1 MERKAVLVCSNGV
14 NSGCGSIAVSVD
26 EVLSSAGYDCI
37 HCSSGGSLDHLQRA
51 KKPVYEVIGYVE
63 KMKKARVDE
72 AGCVLDYLW
81 KNLRYTL
88 QDRRVIDEI
97 IDKHQPVVC
106 VSIYEGFVA
115 YNCYYRGIP
124 VVEFSDMLFFGL
136 KLHQCTP
143 TERDH
148 VRNYLTGLNVA
159 MAPYTRGCALT
170 LFPQEIEGCQ
180 VGVPENCTV
189 TGPLLARDIRQ
200 MTPLPRSVRDH
211 VTVYVSGATEKC
223 QWLYSVLSKITSHR
237 FVVFSPYDESL
248 TCPNLGDNVEIRR
261 VNRAGFL
268 QSMAYSYACVTNA
281 GMQTAAEALYLQVP
295 NYMLPTANHHAQ
307 CAVSESVQRAN
318 GGETCLRDVK
328 SETKACPDFAGRL
341 SVFLDRHRHAE
352 WTAET
357 PDPDE
362 AGRTLLRAVQE
373 CDQMGPLPAQPSPFR
388 WTFVVLGLLVTLA
401 AVYGVGF
408 LLGRLLRGL

>member
-1 MERKAVLVCSNGV
+1 
-14 NSGCGSIAVSVD
+14 
-26 EVLSSAGYDCI
+26 
-37 HCSSGGSLDHLQRA
+37 
-51 KKPVYEVIGYVE
+51 
-63 KMKKARVDE
+63 
-72 AGCVLDYLW
+72 
-81 KNLRYTL
+81 
-88 QDRRVIDEI
+88 
-97 IDKHQPVVC
+97 
-106 VSIYEGFVA
+106 
-115 YNCYYRGIP
+115 
-124 VVEFSDMLFFGL
+124 MLFFGL

-170 LFPQEIEGCQ
+170 LFPQEIEGCE

-328 SETKACPDFAGRL
+328 SETKANRSLPVDYRYFWIVTVMG
-341 SVFLDRHRHAE
+341 VDGLDS
-352 WTAET
+352 
-357 PDPDE
+357 DPDE
-362 AGRTLLRAVQE
+362 VGRTLLRAVQE
-373 CDQMGPLPAQPSPFR
+373 RPDGTASRATFAVPMDVRMDFGDANRRLRCRVSPRRCFEDCSHELFSSNCKTYGSRLCDVGPRDLD
-388 WTFVVLGLLVTLA
+388 TLE
-401 AVYGVGF
+401 
-408 LLGRLLRGL
+408 R

>member
-1 MERKAVLVCSNGV
+1 
-14 NSGCGSIAVSVD
+14 
-26 EVLSSAGYDCI
+26 
-37 HCSSGGSLDHLQRA
+37 
-51 KKPVYEVIGYVE
+51 
-63 KMKKARVDE
+63 
-72 AGCVLDYLW
+72 
-81 KNLRYTL
+81 
-88 QDRRVIDEI
+88 
-97 IDKHQPVVC
+97 
-106 VSIYEGFVA
+106 
-115 YNCYYRGIP
+115 
-124 VVEFSDMLFFGL
+124 
-136 KLHQCTP
+136 
-143 TERDH
+143 
-148 VRNYLTGLNVA
+148 
-159 MAPYTRGCALT
+159 
-170 LFPQEIEGCQ
+170 
-180 VGVPENCTV
+180 
-189 TGPLLARDIRQ
+189 

-268 QSMAYSYACVTNA
+268 QSMAHSYACVTNA

-318 GGETCLRDVK
+318 GGGDLPSRRQVRDEGLSRFCRSTIGIFGSSPSCGVDG
-328 SETKACPDFAGRL
+328 PD
-341 SVFLDRHRHAE
+341 S
-352 WTAET
+352 
-357 PDPDE
+357 DPDE

-388 WTFVVLGLLVTLA
+388 WMFVVLGLLVTLA
-401 AVYGVGF
+401 AVYGVGY